1 MHLRPA
7 AVICSCYLQSPATQL
22 HGKDTKNECVGRK
35 LEVKKYK
42 NECSHSGPK
51 EKPKQ
56 HLCSLRDATYY
67 SVDKTTKISLNNM
80 SHSCDC
86 GYPVKIVFDSLAAQ
100 LTHHP
105 LHYSCSC
112 SAWCERSAKTVP
124 WPKCGSASW
133 RQIVWSHM
141 CTFRCLW
148 LCTFLSGIMQLIRF
162 NAMLILLQLENMKLV
177 LPKPNRSG
185 TPASLAHQ
193 ADPAKQC
200 TSWKIHLA
208 WNESFAVA
216 QSGPVKDCQ
225 DKITLVEHLRAT
237 SCTSKLCICTK
248 LWLLK
253 RRWQAMCVFVWPH
266 VLSGGP
272 GRYKSEPRVNG
283 LAST

>member
-1 MHLRPA
+1 MGCNFILSLGSHCSLSFVFVAVGHSKLPLGSSMHLRPA

-124 WPKCGSASW
+124 
-133 RQIVWSHM
+133 
-141 CTFRCLW
+141 
-148 LCTFLSGIMQLIRF
+148 
-162 NAMLILLQLENMKLV
+162 
-177 LPKPNRSG
+177 
-185 TPASLAHQ
+185 
-193 ADPAKQC
+193 
-200 TSWKIHLA
+200 
-208 WNESFAVA
+208 
-216 QSGPVKDCQ
+216 
-225 DKITLVEHLRAT
+225 
-237 SCTSKLCICTK
+237 
-248 LWLLK
+248 
-253 RRWQAMCVFVWPH
+253 
-266 VLSGGP
+266 
-272 GRYKSEPRVNG
+272 
-283 LAST
+283 